1 MASTPEFYTE
11 PKKEEKKKTSK
22 KKGSSESSDKG
33 KEKEI
38 E

>member
-11 PKKEEKKKTSK
+11 PKKEEKKKSSK
-22 KKGSSESSDKG
+22 KKGSAGSAD
-33 KEKEI
+33 KEKET

>member
-11 PKKEEKKKTSK
+11 PKKEEKKKTPK
-22 KKGSSESSDKG
+22 KKGSSESTDKG
-33 KEKEI
+33 KEKET

>member
-11 PKKEEKKKTSK
+11 PKKEEKKKSSK
-22 KKGSSESSDKG
+22 KKGYAGSAD
-33 KEKEI
+33 KEKET

>member
-11 PKKEEKKKTSK
+11 PKKEENKKIPK
-22 KKGSSESSDKG
+22 KKGSSESADKG
-33 KEKEI
+33 KEKET